1 MVYEHLL
8 KNELTMK
15 KVAVYGQSYSISA
28 EKEIQILLEI
38 LEENNIVCFIESKFY
53 NLLVEGDILNKKYP
67 TFSHF
72 NDLNNS
78 FDLMFTLGGDGTILR
93 AVTYIRHLGIPM
105 LGINTGRLGF
115 LATINKKTIK
125 ESVTLILNGA
135 YSVQERTL
143 LSVKTSPETE
153 KFSEINFALNEVTIA
168 RKNTTSMI
176 GVTTN
181 LNHEYLTN
189 YWADGLIIATPTG
202 STGYSLSCNGPVV
215 SPDSKNLVITPIA
228 PHNLTARSMVI
239 SDETSI
245 QLEVDSREKE
255 FLISLDSRIT
265 SVAKNTK
272 VFIEKAPFTIK
283 SIIPNNQS
291 FLQTLRSKLL
301 WGEDTRNETNL

>member
-1 MVYEHLL
+1 
-8 KNELTMK
+8 
-15 KVAVYGQSYSISA
+15 
-28 EKEIQILLEI
+28 
-38 LEENNIVCFIESKFY
+38 
-53 NLLVEGDILNKKYP
+53 
-67 TFSHF
+67 
-72 NDLNNS
+72 LNNS

-93 AVTYIRHLGIPM
+93 AVTYIRDLGIPI

-125 ESVTLILNGA
+125 ESVELILKGA

-143 LSVKTSPETE
+143 LSVRTSPNTKE
-153 KFSEINFALNEVTIA
+153 FSELNFALNEVTIA
-168 RKNTTSMI
+168 RKNTTAMI

-181 LNHEYLTN
+181 LNNEYLTN

-215 SPDSKNLVITPIA
+215 SPDSKSLVITPIA
-228 PHNLTARSMVI
+228 PHNLNARSMVI
-239 SDETSI
+239 SDENSI
-245 QLEVDSREKE
+245 RLEVDSREKE
-255 FLISLDSRIT
+255 FLISLDSRIA
-265 SVAKNTK
+265 SVAENTE

-291 FLQTLRSKLL
+291 FLETLRSKLL